1 MLRGAGNSYF
11 NIIYFNA
18 NNFLFISNVEE
29 LQGVKIFK
37 GMGGRQ
43 ALLEY
48 TAFWGIETEKGKHVS
63 TWMKR
68 HLEMSKAL
76 RKEDGKGPK

>member
-18 NNFLFISNVEE
+18 NNFLFIPNLEE
-29 LQGVKIFK
+29 LQGVKICK

-48 TAFWGIETEKGKHVS
+48 TAFWGIETEKGEA
-63 TWMKR
+63 R
-68 HLEMSKAL
+68 KAL
-76 RKEDGKGPK
+76 G